1 MQLTGPLVGMVAL
14 LAFIGGCCWTLGAW
28 LTTKVVSK
36 P

>member
-1 MQLTGPLVGMVAL
+1 MQLTAELAAAVAV